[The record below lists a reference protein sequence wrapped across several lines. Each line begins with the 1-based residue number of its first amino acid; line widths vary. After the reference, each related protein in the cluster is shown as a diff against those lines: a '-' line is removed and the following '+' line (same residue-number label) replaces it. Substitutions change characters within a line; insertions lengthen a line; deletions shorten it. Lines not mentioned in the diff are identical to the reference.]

1 MRIENLKKYYGDKK
15 IYDGFDLELN
25 EEITAVMG
33 RSGCGKTTLLNIIA
47 GTVRP
52 DGGRVTGQGRVAY
65 VFQQPR
71 LVPHLTALGNLMYAG
86 IKPAD
91 AKKFLALCGVEEG
104 VYPFR
109 MSGGMAQRTGLARA
123 FAAGA
128 DTVLLDEPFKS
139 LDPGLKKRLLDLTAS
154 LYRTGAAV
162 LVTHDADEAEYLAA
176 RALVL
181 DGGGIVYDARKTDGR
196 FPGLKELL
204 YSL

>member
-1 MRIENLKKYYGDKK
+1 M
-15 IYDGFDLELN
+15 
-25 EEITAVMG
+25 
-33 RSGCGKTTLLNIIA
+33 
-47 GTVRP
+47 
-52 DGGRVTGQGRVAY
+52 
-65 VFQQPR
+65 
-71 LVPHLTALGNLMYAG
+71 PHLTALGNLLYAG
-86 IKPAD
+86 IEPAD

-176 RALVL
+176 ARSCWTAAKSCTMRVKPTAAFRVSKNFCIRYRSISKFARIGAESVPTENAYTVPRARTARLTAL
-181 DGGGIVYDARKTDGR
+181 QRRIFLSSDLCVY
-196 FPGLKELL
+196 
-204 YSL
+204 S

>member
-1 MRIENLKKYYGDKK
+1 MRIENLKKYYGGKK

-33 RSGCGKTTLLNIIA
+33 RSAGGKTTLLNIIA

-52 DGGRVTGQGRVAY
+52 DGGRVTGRAGGRTS
-65 VFQQPR
+65 FR
-71 LVPHLTALGNLMYAG
+71 NRGSVPHLTALGNLLYAG
-86 IKPAD
+86 IEPAD

-176 RALVL
+176 ARSCWTAAKSCTML
-181 DGGGIVYDARKTDGR
+181 RKTDGR